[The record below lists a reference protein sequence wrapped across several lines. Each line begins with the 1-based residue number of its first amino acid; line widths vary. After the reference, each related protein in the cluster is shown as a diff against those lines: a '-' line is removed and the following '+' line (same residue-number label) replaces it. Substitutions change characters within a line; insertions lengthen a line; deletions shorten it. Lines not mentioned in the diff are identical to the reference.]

1 MTVPNLTDREK
12 IDLVLAMFAA
22 WERKDW
28 HAVALTFTED
38 GIFHN
43 IMLEPTVGRD
53 AIEARLSR
61 LRVAEPNS
69 VLEMTVR
76 HIGVIDGLVFVE
88 RFDSW
93 KFDDIEGGIPV
104 VGIFELRGTQIARWR
119 EVYDRSSLRREAGYP
134 EGSA

>member
-1 MTVPNLTDREK
+1 MTTPELTDRAK

-28 HAVALTFTED
+28 GAVAMAFAED

-43 IMLEPTVGRD
+43 IMLEPTVGRA

-61 LRVAEPNS
+61 LRVAEPGS
-69 VLEMTVR
+69 VLEMEVR

-93 KFDDIEGGIPV
+93 KFDDVAGGIPV
-104 VGIFELRGTQIARWR
+104 VGIFELRGAQIARWR
-119 EVYDRSSLRREAGYP
+119 EVYDRASLRREAGYP